1 MEIIISGN
9 SSKPIYAQITEQ
21 LKAQIMDGTLHAGE
35 SLPSMRSLAK
45 SLHVSVITVQR
56 AYEELQRDGFL
67 ETTVG
72 RGSFVAA
79 QNPEVYREAAKGG
92 GAPAG
97 GGGNCPRQWHFA
109 GIAGAGTDHFLS
121 GGRIAMQNILEV
133 RDLGRSYVNFRL
145 EHISFSIAGGTIMG
159 LVGENGAGKS
169 TTIRGILGLIRREC
183 GEVLFCGEPLNTDS
197 VAMKEQIG
205 VVFDSLCFS
214 PELTVEK
221 AGKIC
226 RSIYSNWDEVYF
238 QELLQQFSLL
248 PKQKV
253 KELSRGMSMKLSLV
267 LAFAHHPK
275 LLILDEPTSGLDPV
289 VRDDLLD
296 LFLEFVQDEEHAIL
310 ISTHIT
316 SDLEKVADYVT
327 FLHAGKLLL
336 SKPKDELLWQYG
348 ILRCGEALFQKL
360 ESSEVLAWRKKDYSY
375 DVLVPDREAIL
386 RKYPEAVIDQV
397 TMDEI
402 LLLYVKGVQ
411 GK

>member
-1 MEIIISGN
+1 
-9 SSKPIYAQITEQ
+9 
-21 LKAQIMDGTLHAGE
+21 
-35 SLPSMRSLAK
+35 
-45 SLHVSVITVQR
+45 
-56 AYEELQRDGFL
+56 
-67 ETTVG
+67 
-72 RGSFVAA
+72 
-79 QNPEVYREAAKGG
+79 
-92 GAPAG
+92 
-97 GGGNCPRQWHFA
+97 
-109 GIAGAGTDHFLS
+109 
-121 GGRIAMQNILEV
+121 MQNILEV

-221 AGKIC
+221 VGKIC
-226 RSIYSNWDEVYF
+226 RSIYSNWDEAYF

-402 LLLYVKGVQ
+402 LLLYVRECRANERIAFERFLYHMERRTNFPHSVRLYGSCFRREYPERLVLH
-411 GK
+411 GLLAGDDGLADLEHLFL

>member
-1 MEIIISGN
+1 
-9 SSKPIYAQITEQ
+9 
-21 LKAQIMDGTLHAGE
+21 
-35 SLPSMRSLAK
+35 
-45 SLHVSVITVQR
+45 
-56 AYEELQRDGFL
+56 
-67 ETTVG
+67 
-72 RGSFVAA
+72 
-79 QNPEVYREAAKGG
+79 
-92 GAPAG
+92 
-97 GGGNCPRQWHFA
+97 
-109 GIAGAGTDHFLS
+109 
-121 GGRIAMQNILEV
+121 MQNILEV

-226 RSIYSNWDEVYF
+226 RSIYSNWDEAYF

-336 SKPKDELLWQYG
+336 SKP
-348 ILRCGEALFQKL
+348 
-360 ESSEVLAWRKKDYSY
+360 
-375 DVLVPDREAIL
+375 
-386 RKYPEAVIDQV
+386 
-397 TMDEI
+397 
-402 LLLYVKGVQ
+402 Q
-411 GK
+411 G